1 QQQRVP
7 NTEVYLQGSVLKP
20 FTEFL
25 LTRLR
30 GICDSPGDEFRDQE
44 SVFTCAVPGL
54 SGTRLRLRWSL
65 LHPHLPAY
73 LRYLGI
79 PESADHRVMSRAA
92 YEVPVFPLDAARQ
105 LVESMGFQHEFDFI
119 AEGTVFRRG
128 LLKITVYR
136 VYRPGAHA
144 SLAPESSLVEVSGL
158 GPSSLTAGMV
168 ESVLSVRDQLK
179 SLVLLAK
186 HDQKAPKA

>member
-1 QQQRVP
+1 QQQQRVP

-44 SVFTCAVPGL
+44 SVFTCARH
-54 SGTRLRLRWSL
+54 RLRLRWSL

-105 LVESMGFQHEFDFI
+105 LVEAMGFQHEFDFI

-128 LLKITVYR
+128 LLKVTVYR
-136 VYRPGAHA
+136 VRRLLGA
-144 SLAPESSLVEVSGL
+144 ESSLVEVSGL